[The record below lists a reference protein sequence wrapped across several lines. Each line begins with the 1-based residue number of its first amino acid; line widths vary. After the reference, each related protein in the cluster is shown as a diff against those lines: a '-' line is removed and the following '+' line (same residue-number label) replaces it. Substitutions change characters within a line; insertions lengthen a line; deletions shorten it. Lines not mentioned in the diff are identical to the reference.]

1 MGVEL
6 TDVDVVDAAECLRL
20 VATRSL
26 GRIGVTI
33 SSLPAILPVR
43 YELVDDVVVA
53 RLEHG
58 AELAAAA
65 HHVIVAFEVDDLD
78 PCTGAGW
85 SVLIRGFGR
94 ALRDPL
100 TAIRSDDGRRPSS
113 SEMDRHRFL
122 SISTDVVS
130 GYRVRHGGRELDL
143 DLTEVSR

>member
-26 GRIGVTI
+26 GRIGVTV

-94 ALRDPL
+94 ALREPL
-100 TAIRSDDGRRPSS
+100 SAFRSIDGRRPSPGDL
-113 SEMDRHRFL
+113 DRHRFL

-130 GYRVRHGGRELDL
+130 GYRVPHGARELRL
-143 DLTEVSR
+143 HPTEVSP